1 MGDFNN
7 IRNNDER
14 VGSCYREQGDNS
26 IEEFNEWIADLEVEE
41 APRLGRKFT
50 WYRPNGSVKSRLD
63 IFLL

>member
-26 IEEFNEWIADLEVEE
+26 IEELLPVE
-41 APRLGRKFT
+41 
-50 WYRPNGSVKSRLD
+50 SRVTV
-63 IFLL
+63 